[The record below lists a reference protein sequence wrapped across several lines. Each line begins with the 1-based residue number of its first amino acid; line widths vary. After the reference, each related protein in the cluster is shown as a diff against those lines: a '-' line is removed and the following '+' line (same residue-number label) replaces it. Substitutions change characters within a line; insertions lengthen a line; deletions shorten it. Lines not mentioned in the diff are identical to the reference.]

1 MQKPSVP
8 DHSQKEST
16 QFYHLLI
23 SLYMHLMEGE
33 DRLFGAEG
41 IERNMFW
48 ALWHI
53 GRSPQGTSMT
63 ALSRAIWSDKST
75 ITHLVDRMEEAGL
88 VQRSAHRQDR
98 RVKTLILTP
107 KGRVALSRLVD
118 LHQQVIEHLLPSE
131 LLNRQDTALE
141 QLAVLEKHM
150 SGALG
155 DKEALRLLSNSAP
168 EDEVGS
174 GGAGSLPA
182 RVP

>member
-1 MQKPSVP
+1 MQMPAIP
-8 DHSQKEST
+8 DYSQKEST

-23 SLYMHLMEGE
+23 GLYMHLMEGE
-33 DRLFGAEG
+33 DRLFSAEG

-98 RVKTLILTP
+98 RVKTLMLTP
-107 KGRVALSRLVD
+107 TGRIVLSRLVD
-118 LHQQVIEHLLPSE
+118 LHQQILEHLLPRE
-131 LLNRQDTALE
+131 LLVHQAPVIE
-141 QLAVLEKHM
+141 QLATLERHMRAVL
-150 SGALG
+150 GN
-155 DKEALRLLSNSAP
+155 KEELRLLVNST
-168 EDEVGS
+168 S
-174 GGAGSLPA
+174 GE
-182 RVP
+182 

>member
-1 MQKPSVP
+1 MQKPSAP

-98 RVKTLILTP
+98 RVKTLILTH
-107 KGRVALSRLVD
+107 KGRITLSRLVE
-118 LHQQVIEHLLPSE
+118 LHQQVIEHLLPRE
-131 LLNRQDTALE
+131 LLVHQDTALA
-141 QLAVLEKHM
+141 QLATLEKHM
-150 SGALG
+150 RGVLG
-155 DKEALRLLSNSAP
+155 NTEELRLLSDAVSEDAETAP
-168 EDEVGS
+168 PIPPH
-174 GGAGSLPA
+174 PA
-182 RVP
+182 R